1 MRTLYRRIAAGALA
15 IPMVLGGSGIA
26 MADQGIKAPG
36 FYDNTL
42 VNDQLGVLISDG
54 VLVSD

>member
-1 MRTLYRRIAAGALA
+1 VKEDEIMRTLYRRIAAGALA

-36 FYDNTL
+36 
-42 VNDQLGVLISDG
+42 VLISDG